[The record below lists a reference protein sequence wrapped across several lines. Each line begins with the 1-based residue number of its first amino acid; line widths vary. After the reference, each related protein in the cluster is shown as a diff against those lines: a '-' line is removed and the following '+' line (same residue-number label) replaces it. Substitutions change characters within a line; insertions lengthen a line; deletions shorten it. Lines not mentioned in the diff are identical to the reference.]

1 MAHVH
6 DEGWVYLS
14 RWPKFGQVCLLSK
27 CHHLKVK
34 PIVLI
39 SHVSAIVGSLTT
51 LKPSNANVGP
61 INLTNG
67 HYETTNFWL
76 VFATCHLNNY
86 WIL

>member
-14 RWPKFGQVCLLSK
+14 NWPKFGQVCLRGR

-34 PIVLI
+34 PTVLI
-39 SHVSAIVGSLTT
+39 SYVAAIVGSLTT

-61 INLTNG
+61 KKLANG
-67 HYETTNFWL
+67 LQTTNFWL
-76 VFATCHLNNY
+76 VFVTCDLNNY